1 MVLNLNRLFQLN
13 SIRKKIVFGFSIVIA
28 LVVILGVF
36 NILAIQALNKNTNDM
51 VKKEI
56 PLLKLDEQMALN
68 MSERTSLIRGY
79 ILYGDSSLKDEF
91 KSQIDESIALEN
103 KLLKLSN
110 STQVKSLID
119 KKVTWGEQINRVIE
133 EYDNGNKEEA
143 KRIMAT
149 EVKPLEKEIM
159 DGFKQLSKDREEKI
173 AKDGE
178 EFASYGTS
186 SLICILIL
194 TAVAAIAAV
203 LIEIKTVR
211 VISRPIIGLV
221 ARVKEMAKGDLSQ
234 EKIEPTSNDEIG
246 ELILATNE
254 MNENT
259 RLVLEKINSLSN
271 VVASRSE
278 ELTQSAME
286 VRTGTEQIATTMQE
300 LASGAETQADSASNL
315 AMIMGS
321 FAEKVEETNEN
332 GSLIQQNSEKV
343 LSLTEQGTSLMTST
357 TEQMAK
363 IDQLVKDAVMKVQ
376 SLDHRSQEITTLIS
390 VIKDVADQTNLL
402 ALNAAIEA
410 ARAGEHGKG
419 FAVVAEEVRK
429 LAEQVALSV
438 NDITGIITA
447 IQSESGSAVSSLQAG
462 YTEVEQGTIQI
473 ENTGMTFNEIN
484 GAVTE
489 MGQNIRTVSGNLSEI
504 KRHTLSM
511 NASIDEVASVAEEA
525 AAGVEQTAASAQQAS
540 SSMEEVAD
548 SSKHLATLVD
558 ELNELV
564 SRFKI

>member
-186 SLICILIL
+186 SLIFILIL

-278 ELTQSAME
+278 ELTQSSME

-321 FAEKVEETNEN
+321 FVEKVEETNEN

>member
-1 MVLNLNRLFQLN
+1 MNRLFQLN

>member
-186 SLICILIL
+186 SLIFILIL

-278 ELTQSAME
+278 ELTQSSME

-321 FAEKVEETNEN
+321 FVEKVEETNEN

-473 ENTGMTFNEIN
+473 ENTGITFNEIN

>member
-1 MVLNLNRLFQLN
+1 MNRLFQLN

-186 SLICILIL
+186 SLIFILIL

-278 ELTQSAME
+278 ELTQSSME

-321 FAEKVEETNEN
+321 FVEKVEETNEN

>member
-1 MVLNLNRLFQLN
+1 M
-13 SIRKKIVFGFSIVIA
+13 
-28 LVVILGVF
+28 
-36 NILAIQALNKNTNDM
+36 
-51 VKKEI
+51 
-56 PLLKLDEQMALN
+56 LKLDEQMALN

-186 SLICILIL
+186 SLIFILIL

-278 ELTQSAME
+278 ELTQSSME

-321 FAEKVEETNEN
+321 FVEKVEETNEN

>member
-1 MVLNLNRLFQLN
+1 MNRLFQLN

-79 ILYGDSSLKDEF
+79 ILYGDASLKDEF
-91 KSQIDESIALEN
+91 KNQIDESIALEN

-173 AKDGE
+173 AKNGE

-186 SLICILIL
+186 SLIFILIL

-278 ELTQSAME
+278 ELTQSSME

-438 NDITGIITA
+438 NDITGIIIA

>member
-79 ILYGDSSLKDEF
+79 ILYGDASLKDEF
-91 KSQIDESIALEN
+91 KNQIDESIALEN

-173 AKDGE
+173 AKNGE

-186 SLICILIL
+186 SLIFILIL

-278 ELTQSAME
+278 ELTQSSME

-438 NDITGIITA
+438 NDITGIIIA

>member
-51 VKKEI
+51 VNKEI

-173 AKDGE
+173 AKNGE

-186 SLICILIL
+186 SLIFILIL

-211 VISRPIIGLV
+211 VISRPIIALV
-221 ARVKEMAKGDLSQ
+221 GRMKEMAKGDLSQ

-259 RLVLEKINSLSN
+259 RMVLEKINSVSSI
-271 VVASRSE
+271 VASRSE

-300 LASGAETQADSASNL
+300 LASGAESGADNASNL
-315 AMIMGS
+315 AMVMGS

-343 LSLTEQGTSLMTST
+343 LLLTEQGTSLMTST

-511 NASIDEVASVAEEA
+511 NTSIDEVASVAEEA

>member
-1 MVLNLNRLFQLN
+1 MNRLFQLN

-79 ILYGDSSLKDEF
+79 ILYGDASLKDEF
-91 KSQIDESIALEN
+91 KNQIDESIALEN

-173 AKDGE
+173 AKNGE

-186 SLICILIL
+186 SLIFILIL

-278 ELTQSAME
+278 ELTQSSME

-376 SLDHRSQEITTLIS
+376 SLDHRSQEINTLIS

-489 MGQNIRTVSGNLSEI
+489 MGENIRTVSGNLSEI

>member
-1 MVLNLNRLFQLN
+1 MLNLNRLFQLN

-186 SLICILIL
+186 SLIFILIL

-278 ELTQSAME
+278 ELTQSSME

-321 FAEKVEETNEN
+321 FVEKVEETNEN